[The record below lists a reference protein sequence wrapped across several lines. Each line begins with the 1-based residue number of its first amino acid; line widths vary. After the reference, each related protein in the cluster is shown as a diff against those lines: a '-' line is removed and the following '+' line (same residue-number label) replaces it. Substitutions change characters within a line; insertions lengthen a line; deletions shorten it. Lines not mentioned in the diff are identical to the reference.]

1 MAKAKKTV
9 KKKTVKKEKMA
20 APVSGGGVV
29 VLDHPLLK
37 HKLGFLRD
45 KNTNSTEFRDL
56 VKEISRILAH
66 EVMRDWDDMV
76 TFDVETPL
84 ARTKVQR
91 IQNAPVVV
99 SIMRAGNGMLDAVLS
114 MIPFASAGFIGIYR
128 DKFIHNTVEYYF
140 KMPANIKGKVAIL
153 CDPLV
158 STADTMIAAIDRL
171 KSYEVNRIKIL
182 TILVSEFAI
191 ERIHYF
197 HPDVE
202 IFTLNVER
210 EINELGYLVPG
221 LGDAGDRLYQTK

>member
-1 MAKAKKTV
+1 MRV
-9 KKKTVKKEKMA
+9 E
-20 APVSGGGVV
+20 
-29 VLDHPLLK
+29 VLNHPLLK

-45 KNTNSTEFRDL
+45 KNTNSNEFRDL

-66 EVMRDWDDMV
+66 EVMRDWKDMRS
-76 TFDVETPL
+76 FEVETPI
-84 ARTKVQR
+84 AKAKVER

-99 SIMRAGNGMLDAVLS
+99 SVMRAGNGMLDAVLS

-140 KMPANIKGKVAIL
+140 KMPSDIKGKVAIL

-171 KSYEVNRIKIL
+171 KSYEVTQIKII
-182 TILVSEFAI
+182 TILVSQFAI
-191 ERIHYF
+191 EKIHHF

-202 IFTLNVER
+202 IFTLHIER

-221 LGDAGDRLYQTK
+221 LGDAGDRLYQTI